1 MRYDRDKGS
10 HLLPVSHKRHARL
23 IRHLV
28 GPGEIRHPHLL
39 AILIFSPSSSS
50 GLRLFPHSSNLE
62 DLVCLQQLPVT
73 SSRTSSEREPLISDS
88 FSIGESLWKT
98 SSS

>member
-39 AILIFSPSSSS
+39 AILIFGFAPFSAFFESRGLGMSPT
-50 GLRLFPHSSNLE
+50 
-62 DLVCLQQLPVT
+62 T
-73 SSRTSSEREPLISDS
+73 SSDKFTYIIREGTSY
-88 FSIGESLWKT
+88 K
-98 SSS
+98 